1 MEQLQQ
7 FFDYSF
13 IFTNLNILLLLGI
26 ALFGGTIGGRLF
38 QKIKFPQVVG
48 YIIIGI
54 LVGQTGLNIVNK
66 ELINTFLP
74 FNDFALGL
82 IGFMVG
88 GELKV
93 SMFRKYGK
101 QFTIILFLE
110 ALTASV
116 FVFIIVFA
124 LCMLVLGNAGYA
136 MAYAL
141 VFGSIAA
148 ATAAAG
154 TTDVIWEYKAK
165 GPLTTTILG
174 IVALDDILALFVY
187 AISSAFVKKL
197 IGVSGTS
204 GSWADILLPMYEIF
218 GAAIIGI
225 FSGAILSWLLNKFDD
240 EERIFTFSVGAMFL
254 VLGVAIALKVDM
266 IMAAMMMG
274 VVITNHTP
282 EKSKK
287 VFKIMERISTP
298 IYVLFFVLVGAKL
311 NITGMTTLVLYFV
324 LAFLV
329 GRSAG
334 KMLGSWL
341 GAKIS
346 KVSPIIAKCLPLC
359 LFSQSGV
366 AIGLAIL
373 SGQRFP
379 GEVGDNV
386 VAVIT
391 ATTFIVQLLG
401 PIFLKMG
408 LRNSGETGVNI
419 TEEDVINTSK
429 VRDFLANS
437 DCVKIREDMPVQ
449 QVIQVFSEG
458 DNLYYPAVDKDDR
471 LVGII
476 SVDNIKNTLMYS
488 LELVDVLVAHDL
500 MEHSPSTCTPNQ
512 SMRSVFDIITEKNLE
527 YIPVVE
533 NEKVI
538 GILETRLVRKAI
550 ARKIETVQA
559 SVGEM
564 CQA

>member
-13 IFTNLNILLLLGI
+13 ISSHLNILLLLGI

-38 QKIKFPQVVG
+38 QRIKFPQVVG

-54 LVGQTGLNIVNK
+54 LVGQTGLNIVDKN
-66 ELINTFLP
+66 LIDTFLP

-93 SMFRKYGK
+93 AIFRKYGK

-110 ALTASV
+110 ALTASL
-116 FVFIIVFA
+116 FVFIIVFG
-124 LCMLVLGNAGYA
+124 LCMLVLKQWTYSL
-136 MAYAL
+136 AYAL
-141 VFGSIAA
+141 VFGSIAS

-174 IVALDDILALFVY
+174 IVALDDILALFLFAV
-187 AISSAFVKKL
+187 SSSFVKKL

-204 GSWADILLPMYEIF
+204 KSWLDILLPMYEIV
-218 GAAIIGI
+218 GAVVIGM

-240 EERIFTFSVGAMFL
+240 EDRIFTFSIGAMFL
-254 VLGVAIALKVDM
+254 VLGAAIAVKVDM
-266 IMAAMMMG
+266 IMAAMVMG

-287 VFKIMERISTP
+287 VFKILERISTP
-298 IYVLFFVLVGAKL
+298 VYVLFFVLVGAKL
-311 NITGMTTLVLYFV
+311 NITGMTSLVLYFV

-329 GRSAG
+329 GRSTG

-346 KVSPIIAKCLPLC
+346 RVSPVIARCLPLC

-373 SGQRFP
+373 SGQRFS
-379 GEVGDNV
+379 GSVGDNV

-391 ATTFIVQLLG
+391 ATTFIVQLVG
-401 PIFLKMG
+401 PIFLKIG
-408 LRNSGETGVNI
+408 LRRSGETGVNI
-419 TEEDVINTSK
+419 TEDDVINTSK

-500 MEHSPSTCTPNQ
+500 MEHCPYTASLGQ
-512 SMRSVFDIITEKNLE
+512 SMRSVFDMIAEKNLE
-527 YIPVVE
+527 YVPVID
-533 NEKVI
+533 NDKVV

-550 ARKIETVQA
+550 ARKIETVQS

-564 CQA
+564 CQE